1 MYKERNTASTVDM
14 EAMTSEELKQ
24 LICTELDGS
33 KDSKVVCDALRILKD
48 RDTSG
53 SSVPTQ
59 AMDAWNKYRK
69 LEVKKPVKRAKTV
82 LARIAAAAAVI
93 VILTTTI
100 PKVLGA
106 DNIIVLIGRWS
117 RELFTYVNQEQEAP
131 EGQYV
136 FRSEHAGLQEIYNVV
151 VSNGIT
157 QPVVP
162 MWVPGEYQ
170 LEDVRVINQNKSTK
184 IVGKLSAGPSKIM
197 ISIEQI
203 QGAWQNKF
211 TKDEHF
217 VTELEIAGV
226 THYVVSNWDISTA
239 IWHNEGLECYIT
251 TNTNEDELRKILLSI
266 YLGE

>member
-69 LEVKKPVKRAKTV
+69 LEVKKPVKRVKTV
-82 LARIAAAAAVI
+82 LARIAAAAAVV
-93 VILTTTI
+93 VILTATI
-100 PKVLGA
+100 PKVFGA

-117 RELFTYVNQEQEAP
+117 QELFTYVNQGKEAP
-131 EGQYV
+131 KDQYV

-151 VSNGIT
+151 ASNGIT

-170 LEDVRVINQNKSTK
+170 LGDIQEINQRQKTK
-184 IVGKLSAGPSKIM
+184 IVGKFFSGPSRI
-197 ISIEQI
+197 IITIERI
-203 QGAWQNKF
+203 EGSWQNKF
-211 TKDEHF
+211 TKDELP
-217 VTELEIAGV
+217 VIEMEIAGI
-226 THYVVSNWDISTA
+226 THYIVSNIDMSA
-239 IWHNEGLECYIT
+239 AVWHNEGIECYIT
-251 TNTNEDELRKILLSI
+251 ADLCVDELKEILLSI
-266 YLGE
+266 YSGG

>member
-117 RELFTYVNQEQEAP
+117 RELFTYVNQKQEAP

-162 MWVPGEYQ
+162 MWVPEEYQ
-170 LEDVRVINQNKSTK
+170 LDVVRAINQNKRVK
-184 IVGKLSAGPSKIM
+184 IVGKLSSD
-197 ISIEQI
+197 ISEIIITIERVQDT
-203 QGAWQNKF
+203 WQNKYS
-211 TKDEHF
+211 KDENP
-217 VTELEIAGV
+217 VIEVEIEGIV
-226 THYVVSNWDISTA
+226 HYMMSNVDMTTVIWQRDNIECHITA
-239 IWHNEGLECYIT
+239 NF
-251 TNTNEDELRKILLSI
+251 NVDEMKKILLSV
-266 YLGE
+266 YSGG